1 MVAMLDEDQ
10 SGKLGFLEFQKLL
23 TEIARWK
30 AVFKLYDTDRSGH
43 LNPFELRAALQSAG
57 YHLNSK
63 ILNNL
68 MHRYGSR
75 EGEIWFDDFITCAVK
90 IKTMIGKRMGGVGW
104 PITIKLVLHPQFF
117 DFINL

>member
-1 MVAMLDEDQ
+1 MVAMLDEDH

-30 AVFKLYDTDRSGH
+30 AVFKLYDRDQSGH

-57 YHLNSK
+57 YNLNNK
-63 ILNNL
+63 ILNSL

-90 IKTMIGKRMGGVGW
+90 IKTMIGKMKNVS
-104 PITIKLVLHPQFF
+104 ISSYENYNVLHF
-117 DFINL
+117 